1 MLQSTNEVFWRDT
14 FTAENQKRIAYLTAI
29 EELHHKASAELRS
42 TCICGRDLITGKI
55 LYKIPN
61 KNSMAYTEYAAWKAV
76 VDDLEMLAKLA

>member
-1 MLQSTNEVFWRDT
+1 MLQSTNEVFWRDK
-14 FTAENQKRIAYLTAI
+14 FTAENQKRIAYLAAI
-29 EELHHKASAELRS
+29 EELHHKASDQLRS

-61 KNSMAYTEYAAWKAV
+61 ENSMAYTEYAAWKAV